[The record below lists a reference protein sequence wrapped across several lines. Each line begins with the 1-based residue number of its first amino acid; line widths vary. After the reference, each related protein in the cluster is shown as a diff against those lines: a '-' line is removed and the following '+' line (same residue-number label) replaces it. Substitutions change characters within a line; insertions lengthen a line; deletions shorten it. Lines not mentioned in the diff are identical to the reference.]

1 MSMADAGPPA
11 GAARDD
17 APPDDKGTPYRK
29 AGVVPPSSPGLSA
42 GWLLRVTAFAAV
54 AAGVMGVVVAP
65 GVRGNA
71 SEQVV
76 NLVDRGSATLSYFL
90 LLGLVALVG
99 WGAFELVR
107 ERDGEAIPRLALVG
121 SSAAVVA
128 LVLVGVALHDRN
140 LQHTETATLIT
151 AAGAGVC
158 VIAGAYVA
166 ARAPHTRAAAAV
178 LIVLAF
184 AALARLGGWELAK
197 SASDQAN
204 VRLYSFSRG
213 LATAGVLL
221 EGAAQLVAIMWLWA
235 RSRLAG
241 QMGVTVALA
250 GALILTWGVAKG
262 MYSDAPPWQAMLHT
276 ALADAPGIPP
286 PFWIDR
292 FATLVVPLSLL
303 LALVTAGQPG
313 QVAAVVA
320 TVSLALVSRGAFD
333 APLRALCAVAAAQWA
348 ALSSGDERAMWRALI
363 DDRKRRLADGLGP
376 DA

>member
-1 MSMADAGPPA
+1 MADAGPPA
-11 GAARDD
+11 GVTRDES
-17 APPDDKGTPYRK
+17 PPDDERAPYRK
-29 AGVVPPSSPGLSA
+29 PGVVPPSSPGLSA
-42 GWLLRVTAFAAV
+42 GWLLRIAAFAAV
-54 AAGVMGVVVAP
+54 AAGMMGVVVAP

-71 SEQVV
+71 GERVV
-76 NLVDRGSATLSYFL
+76 DLVDRGSATLSYFL
-90 LLGLVALVG
+90 LLALVALVG

-107 ERDGEAIPRLALVG
+107 EREGEAIPRLALVG

-140 LQHTETATLIT
+140 LSHTETATLIT

-178 LIVLAF
+178 LIILAF
-184 AALARLGGWELAK
+184 AALTRLGAWELAK
-197 SASDQAN
+197 SASERAD
-204 VRLYSFSRG
+204 VRMYSVSRG

-221 EGAAQLVAIMWLWA
+221 EGAAQLVAVMWLWA
-235 RSRLAG
+235 RSKLAG
-241 QMGVTVALA
+241 QVGATLALVGA
-250 GALILTWGVAKG
+250 GLLTWGVAQG
-262 MYSDAPPWQAMLHT
+262 VHSAAAPWQAMLHT

-286 PFWIDR
+286 PFWVDG
-292 FATLVVPLSLL
+292 FATLLVPASLL
-303 LALVTAGQPG
+303 LALVTAAQPG

-363 DDRKRRLADGLGP
+363 DDRKRRLADEGLDP
-376 DA
+376 